1 MIKDDVALTG
11 ALTIKINDKVVKEV
25 KNLVVDTGKQWVAS
39 MMAGTGA
46 AIDGMQIGNTLGT
59 PNTYAAGATDI
70 ALETTDA
77 ADIQTTTTTA
87 VEGTTDKSVT
97 FSATFAPT
105 ENGVATPAGIVE
117 AGLFAGAVML
127 ARTEFPIVNKGEKD
141 SMSITWK
148 ITVS

>member
-1 MIKDDVALTG
+1 MVKDDVALTG

-39 MMAGTGA
+39 MMAGTGD
-46 AIDGMQIGNTLGT
+46 AIDGMQIGVTLGT
-59 PNTYAAGATDI
+59 VDTYAAGASDT
-70 ALETTDA
+70 ALLTTVA

-87 VEGTTDKSVT
+87 VEGADKSVT
-97 FSATFAPT
+97 FSATFEPT
-105 ENGVATPAGIVE
+105 NNGISVPAGIVE
-117 AGLFAGAVML
+117 AGLFAGAIML

-141 SMSITWK
+141 KMSITWK